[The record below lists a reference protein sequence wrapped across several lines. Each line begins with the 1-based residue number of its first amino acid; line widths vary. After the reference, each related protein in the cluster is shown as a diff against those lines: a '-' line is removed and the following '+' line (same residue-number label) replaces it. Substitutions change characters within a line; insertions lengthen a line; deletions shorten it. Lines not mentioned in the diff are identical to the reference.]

1 MTKRAN
7 FKHRIQQ
14 RREEAAERQAAYD
27 KLSLDEKIERARQ
40 SDPGNT
46 MAPGRHLQRLISQK
60 QAA

>member
-14 RREEAAERQAAYD
+14 RREDAAERQAAYD
-27 KLSLDEKIERARQ
+27 KLSLDEKIQRAADNNWRTSGPSKQ
-40 SDPGNT
+40 EIKLN
-46 MAPGRHLQRLISQK
+46 RQK